1 MTEAA
6 RSEPALNGRLHPLS
20 WVFGVLALLRH
31 LLAPLLAVLVL
42 GQKNQDWVFWAA
54 LPMSAAALWS
64 VLQARV
70 YRFEASGG
78 ELRLREGV
86 LDRTQRHIP
95 FARIHNITQRRHLLH
110 RLLGVTELRL
120 ESAAGGKPEAVMK
133 VLSLAAAAELEALL
147 RGQGAEPQAV
157 SVSAAESEAAGVTV
171 PPTRLLF
178 SLPAGEIVRLGLTSN
193 HGFVLVAALFGSSMQ
208 SEWTRK
214 AFASTVGPLSRS
226 VAHTI
231 EAELHTQRWLHLGL
245 SLLAALLIFMLLTR
259 LLSVALAFLRYHGF
273 RLEQQGER
281 LLAIRG
287 LSTHVRAGA
296 RLPRLQRWEL
306 RSSWLQRRLGRV
318 CLSVTVAGDNNQQE
332 HHSGVDGAGR
342 FSELAPLARPEQ
354 AQDLLRLCLPKLHWE
369 QLVWQ
374 PLAPAALRRRLYG
387 LARWL
392 LPLLGVLALL
402 DGLLAWLLPW
412 PGLLSASVL
421 LLALCYL
428 HARAWVASA
437 AFAEAGDV
445 LLYRSGVFTQRTV
458 ILALPKLQ
466 SLRLYSSA
474 LDRHLGLM
482 HLQAD
487 TQGGSRQSRALDMPC
502 LAETQARAL
511 LQRLWAGISRPV

>member
-70 YRFEASGG
+70 YRFEASAG

-147 RGQGAEPQAV
+147 RGQAVAAELPADG
-157 SVSAAESEAAGVTV
+157 SDAAMPASPVSA
-171 PPTRLLF
+171 PRLLL
-178 SLPAGEIVRLGLTSN
+178 SLPAREILLLGLSSN
-193 HGFVLVAALFGSSMQ
+193 HGMVLVAALFGSVMQ
-208 SEWTRK
+208 SEGLRK

-226 VAHTI
+226 LAHTL

-245 SLLAALLIFMLLTR
+245 LVLVMALIFMVLTR
-259 LLSVALAFLRYHGF
+259 GLSVALAFLRYHGF
-273 RLEQQGER
+273 RLELQGER
-281 LLAIRG
+281 LLSSRG

-306 RSSWLQRRLGRV
+306 SSSWLQRRMGRV
-318 CLSVTVAGDNNQQE
+318 RLAVTVAGDNNDGE
-332 HHSGVDGAGR
+332 HHSSVEGAGR
-342 FSELAPLARPEQ
+342 FSELAPLARPQQ
-354 AQDLLRLCLPKLHWE
+354 AQDLLQLCLPGLHWDR
-369 QLVWQ
+369 LSWQ
-374 PLAPAALRRRLYG
+374 PLAPAAVQRRLLG
-387 LARWL
+387 LLRWL
-392 LPLLGVLALL
+392 LPVMALLALADAVL
-402 DGLLAWLLPW
+402 GWWLPW
-412 PGLLSASVL
+412 PS
-421 LLALCYL
+421 LLAGQALVLGLSVL
-428 HARAWVASA
+428 HARAWVARA
-437 AFAEAGDV
+437 AFAEAGSV

-458 ILALPKLQ
+458 ILSLPKVQ
-466 SLRLYSSA
+466 SLRLYSSG
-474 LDRHLGLM
+474 LDRYLGLC

-487 TQGGSRQSRALDMPC
+487 TQGGSRARRALDMPC
-502 LAETQARAL
+502 LDAAQARAL
-511 LQRLWAGISRPV
+511 LQRLWAGLSARP